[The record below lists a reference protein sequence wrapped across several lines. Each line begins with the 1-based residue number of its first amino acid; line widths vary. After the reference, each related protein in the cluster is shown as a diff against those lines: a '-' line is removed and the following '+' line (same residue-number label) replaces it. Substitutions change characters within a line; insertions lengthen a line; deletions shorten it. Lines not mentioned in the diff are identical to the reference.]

1 MDNREAVRVPVRVHA
16 RCRLDTG
23 VVVDGLVEDVSRS
36 GIFFAVEKDH
46 GRLACGSQTFLALE
60 IPGNEPLQLEAE
72 VVRVQRSGV
81 GLRFVDTTEIA
92 RRPLAN
98 FIMKQAAMRVS

>member
-1 MDNREAVRVPVRVHA
+1 MDKREAVRVPVRVHA

-36 GIFFAVEKDH
+36 GIFLAVDEDH

-60 IPGNEPLQLEAE
+60 IPGNEPIQLEAQ
-72 VVRVQRSGV
+72 VVRVDGSGF
-81 GLRFVDTTEIA
+81 GLRFVETTEVA

-98 FIMKQAAMRVS
+98 FIMKQAALRVS